1 MATWAVGDIQGCAGA
16 YFRLLDRIEFNPQQ
30 DTLWIAGDLVNRGE
44 DNLSVLRHIK
54 NLGARAKVVLG
65 NHDLHLI
72 ATWQGIRP
80 LSRKDTLHDVLAAS
94 DCNELL
100 EWLAC
105 QPLLVAGNGF
115 VMTHAGVPHI
125 WGLAQAKSA
134 AMEVEGALAN
144 SESRLAF
151 LKEMYGNE
159 PPGWRKELT
168 GTTRLRVITN
178 YFTRMRFITVNGG
191 LDFDAKT
198 GESEP
203 PPGHLAWFR
212 YPRQMGESLLF
223 GHWAALEGECDI
235 DGIYALDT
243 GCVWGGELTA
253 LNLETLERVSV
264 PA

>member
-1 MATWAVGDIQGCAGA
+1 MATWAIGDIQGCADA
-16 YFRLLDRIEFNPQQ
+16 YFRLLERIEFSPHQ

-54 NLGARAKVVLG
+54 NLGTSAKVVLG

-72 ATWQGIRP
+72 ATWQGVRP
-80 LSRKDTLHDVLAAS
+80 LSRKDTLHDVLAAN

-105 QPLLVAGNGF
+105 QPLLVADSGF
-115 VMTHAGVPHI
+115 VMTHAGIPHI
-125 WGLAQAKSA
+125 WNLAQAKNVA
-134 AMEVEGALAN
+134 NEVEMALATP
-144 SESRLAF
+144 ESRLAF
-151 LKEMYGNE
+151 LKDMYGNK
-159 PPGWRKELT
+159 PAGWQDNLA
-168 GTTRLRVITN
+168 GTVRLRVITN
-178 YFTRMRFITVNGG
+178 YFTRMRFITANGE
-191 LDFDAKT
+191 LDFEAKT

-203 PPGHLAWFR
+203 PSGHMAWFR
-212 YPRQMGESLLF
+212 YPCQISESLVF
-223 GHWAALEGECDI
+223 GHWAALEGQCDI
-235 DGIYALDT
+235 DGIHALDT